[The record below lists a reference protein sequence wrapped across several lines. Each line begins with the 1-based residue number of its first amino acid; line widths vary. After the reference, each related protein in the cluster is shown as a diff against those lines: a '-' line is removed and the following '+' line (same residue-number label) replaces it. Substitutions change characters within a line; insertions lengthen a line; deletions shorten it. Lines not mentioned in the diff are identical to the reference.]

1 MKLLLILVGFFACM
15 SVERV
20 GFRKW
25 SFVFRPGILF
35 LVVMVALVCA
45 GCGNEEVA
53 NKTSSPVV
61 KMERDYRM
69 DAVSTR
75 TDIWTGCE
83 YLVVRGAN
91 GSFGGITPRMGANG
105 KQICRKVTP

>member
-25 SFVFRPGILF
+25 SFVFLPGILF

-45 GCGNEEVA
+45 GCGPGPRVGDREPIN
-53 NKTSSPVV
+53 PGIY
-61 KMERDYRM
+61 RD
-69 DAVSTR
+69 
-75 TDIWTGCE
+75 IETGCD
-83 YLVVRGAN
+83 YLARGN
-91 GSFGGITPRMGANG
+91 NQGGLTPRMGADG
-105 KQICRKVTP
+105 KQICRKPAL